1 MGEATLTIKYGKG
14 YEASWI
20 VFRGET
26 AAIIRQQVVDYFGI
40 NEAEVSK
47 LSLHELALNVTK
59 VAQGT
64 SNMSTILGATAI
76 GSADGSLY
84 TGPPHPADS
93 QPATPPAA
101 STPAEEPVDPLL
113 GLKTAIEAANSVP
126 ELQRV
131 WAENQAAFNEHAVLM
146 DLYKAKGKALQTAA

>member
-1 MGEATLTIKYGKG
+1 MGETTLTIKYGKG
-14 YEASWI
+14 YEATWG
-20 VFRGET
+20 VFRGDS
-26 AAIIRQQVVDYFGI
+26 AAEVRKQVIDYFGL
-40 NEAEVSK
+40 EAGQVEK

-93 QPATPPAA
+93 QPAAAPAA
-101 STPAEEPVDPLL
+101 APAEEPADPLI

-126 ELQRV
+126 DLQRV
-131 WAENQAAFNEHAVLM
+131 WAENQAAFNEHSVLM
-146 DLYKAKGKALQTAA
+146 DLYKAKGKSLQAG

>member
-1 MGEATLTIKYGKG
+1 MGETTLTIKYGKG
-14 YEASWI
+14 YEASWA
-20 VFRGET
+20 VFRGDT
-26 AAIIRQQVVDYFGI
+26 AANIRQQVIDYFGI
-40 NEAEVSK
+40 AADQVAN

-101 STPAEEPVDPLL
+101 APAQETVDPLL
-113 GLKTAIEAANSVP
+113 GLKTAIEAASSVP
-126 ELQRV
+126 DLQRV
-131 WAENQAAFNEHAVLM
+131 WAENQAAFNEHSVLM
-146 DLYKAKGKALQTAA
+146 DLYKAKGKALQGT